1 MPPAPRS
8 GRQAMRNSSSS
19 ASGLGNLAI
28 GGLFCALAVVVG
40 LFVVATL
47 MVITSPVV
55 AWFPADSGAQE
66 IVLGISLMWGVV
78 AGCVVAVFS
87 IGSYRRMHAGTQ
99 IEALNEVESVP
110 LEMIG
115 RPIARRS
122 AANDRRVPLR
132 NQRAAADVEDDVDEL
147 LLDAEAE
154 MPRRSVAR
162 RYRPA

>member
-1 MPPAPRS
+1 
-8 GRQAMRNSSSS
+8 
-19 ASGLGNLAI
+19 
-28 GGLFCALAVVVG
+28 
-40 LFVVATL
+40 

-99 IEALNEVESVP
+99 IEALNEAESVP

-122 AANDRRVPLR
+122 AANDRRVPAPQPPPTR
-132 NQRAAADVEDDVDEL
+132 RMMSTTSCCSTQKPKCRVAASPGAIAPPNQQF
-147 LLDAEAE
+147 
-154 MPRRSVAR
+154 
-162 RYRPA
+162 